1 MDISNKNIEIENII
15 SKLLSS
21 LIKEED
27 ALTRIS
33 NKVTILLNSINRNDK
48 LSDDEYFKLKRS
60 IENLL
65 KALSIEKMILE
76 DRSYKVIE
84 FANKNNYRINISI
97 NNNKDILFSKW

>member
-15 SKLLSS
+15 NKLLSS

-84 FANKNNYRINISI
+84 FANTINCRINISI
-97 NNNKDILFSKW
+97 NNNKDTLFSKW